1 MKSKREKLT
10 MRPEGEIILYDI
22 ESISQNP
29 QNFTAQRV
37 NFNVHKCLGFFNHL
51 GIQDGMQN
59 VTF

>member
-51 GIQDGMQN
+51 GIQDGM
-59 VTF
+59 